1 MKLSSKRLLII
12 LIPISTL
19 LLLSCSHN
27 FCPAYAIDNEEVI
40 NEYVKKMDFN
50 RDDVVN

>member
-19 LLLSCSHN
+19 LLFSCSHN
-27 FCPAYAIDNEEVI
+27 FCPAYTFENEEVI
-40 NEYVKKMDFN
+40 NEDFKKMNFN